1 MWITSPLSSVCCTD
15 VSWRSEDSWFVAL
28 LEGRLAE
35 DEGRGD
41 AILEAYS
48 SVARYPIC
56 SSGVLTASREVPVV
70 NFSFPSGH
78 ASFLETYRSRYR

>member
-1 MWITSPLSSVCCTD
+1 
-15 VSWRSEDSWFVAL
+15 L
-28 LEGRLAE
+28 LVGRLAE

-56 SSGVLTASREVPVV
+56 SSGVLTASREVPVI
-70 NFSFPSGH
+70 SLAPLLGMH
-78 ASFLETYRSRYR
+78 LR